1 LEIHTETLL
10 GVAHD
15 THKNPSFTSERNI
28 HSRWI
33 ANFSINDLMIGQFGL
48 GKVREKENTR
58 IPYFERI
65 CGLKPLFQKARESGV
80 KLIEA
85 LICSLIP
92 GEGDLG
98 RRGRHVPCHVSAIAV
113 GWVR

>member
-1 LEIHTETLL
+1 
-10 GVAHD
+10 
-15 THKNPSFTSERNI
+15 
-28 HSRWI
+28 
-33 ANFSINDLMIGQFGL
+33 MIGQFGL

-98 RRGRHVPCHVSAIAV
+98 AEGKACALSCVCYRCRV
-113 GWVR
+113 GPVVGEFLFSRK